1 MELIRSISG
10 GIQGK
15 GREKALPGSVESLKL
30 DAAGYE

>member
-1 MELIRSISG
+1 MELKRSLSEG
-10 GIQGK
+10 LRGK